1 MDNTPFGP
9 VEMDVLIAANQV
21 EALHY
26 RLYAYALLSPRA
38 AMEAV
43 RVEVDLPHT
52 ARIDEVP
59 GRTLREAPA
68 APYADVAPGRGG
80 CRGTADRAG
89 AAVLAANPMPPAL
102 WSATVRALRERTCA
116 AVEAQVQRFIET
128 TGRDWKIR
136 RIEYGEPMPVVLTPG
151 RACRPGEHNARA
163 AGFDA
168 RTRITLVTQVV
179 LMACTPTL
187 H

>member
-1 MDNTPFGP
+1 MDNTQFGP
-9 VEMDVLIAANQV
+9 VEMDILIAANQV
-21 EALHY
+21 ETLHY
-26 RLYAYALLSPRA
+26 KLYACALLSPRDP
-38 AMEAV
+38 MDTV
-43 RVEVDLPHT
+43 RVEVDLPCT
-52 ARIDEVP
+52 ARAGEVP

-68 APYADVAPGRGG
+68 APYAGLAPGRGG

-89 AAVLAANPMPPAL
+89 AAVLVANPMPPAL
-102 WSATVRALRERTCA
+102 WSATVRALRERTRD

-136 RIEYGEPMPVVLTPG
+136 RIEYGEPLPVALAPD
-151 RACRPGEHNARA
+151 RACRPGDPNAEA

-179 LMACTPTL
+179 LKACAPTL

>member
-1 MDNTPFGP
+1 MDNTQFGP
-9 VEMDVLIAANQV
+9 EEVDILIAANQV
-21 EALHY
+21 ETLHY
-26 RLYAYALLSPRA
+26 KLHAYALLSPRDAMHA
-38 AMEAV
+38 A
-43 RVEVDLPHT
+43 RVEVDLPRA
-52 ARIDEVP
+52 ARTGEVP
-59 GRTLREAPA
+59 ERTLREAPA

-89 AAVLAANPMPPAL
+89 AAVLVANPMPPAL
-102 WSATVRALRERTCA
+102 WSATVRALRERTCE

-136 RIEYGEPMPVVLTPG
+136 RIEYGEPMPVVLAPDRG
-151 RACRPGEHNARA
+151 CRPGNLNARA

-179 LMACTPTL
+179 LKACAPTL